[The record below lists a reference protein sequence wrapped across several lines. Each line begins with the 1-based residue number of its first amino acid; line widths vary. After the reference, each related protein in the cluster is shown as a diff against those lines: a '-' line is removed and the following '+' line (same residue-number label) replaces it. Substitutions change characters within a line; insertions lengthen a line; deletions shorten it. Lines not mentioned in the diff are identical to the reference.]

1 MEGMRDF
8 DSCTEDKIMHTFVFF
23 TKNHAYRHKRC
34 RPILKIMHTFHFDAG
49 KRSNGSGLADMTETI
64 SQFFTTSIWEIS

>member
-8 DSCTEDKIMHTFVFF
+8 DPCKEDKIMHTFVFF

-34 RPILKIMHTFHFDAG
+34 RPILKIMHTSAFAAG
-49 KRSNGSGLADMTETI
+49 KRSNVAGLAGMTETI
-64 SQFFTTSIWEIS
+64 SQFFTTPIWEIS